1 MFRLGLLFI
10 AVTSIELAL
19 LLQVARIIKWGPTIL
34 LILFTGFL
42 GAYLTRQQGFK
53 VLRDISVALQRGQMP
68 AREILHGVCILLAGA
83 FLVTPG
89 LLTDVFGFAL
99 LIPAFRS
106 AMLSTFQTR
115 IERWIK
121 NNTVVVQGGGFG
133 QPYGDIYDVEDDQRP
148 RSQPNDDNVYDAEI
162 ISSKNIKEPK

>member
-1 MFRLGLLFI
+1 MFRLGLFFI

-19 LLQVARIIKWGPTIL
+19 LLEVARTIKWGPTIL

-42 GAYLTRQQGFK
+42 GASLTRQQGFK
-53 VLRDISVALQRGQMP
+53 VLQDISGALQRGQMP

-89 LLTDVFGFAL
+89 LLTDIFGFSL

-106 AMLSTFQTR
+106 MMLNTFQAR
-115 IERWIK
+115 IERWIQ
-121 NNTVVVQGGGFG
+121 NNTVVVQPGGFG
-133 QPYGDIYDVEDDQRP
+133 QPYGDVYDASGGEP
-148 RSQPNDDNVYDAEI
+148 SNPYANDDNVYDAEV
-162 ISSKNIKEPK
+162 ISSRKVKDPK

>member
-1 MFRLGLLFI
+1 MFRLGLFFI

-19 LLQVARIIKWGPTIL
+19 LLEVARMIKWGPTIL

-53 VLRDISVALQRGQMP
+53 VLKDISDALQRGQMP

-89 LLTDVFGFAL
+89 LLTDIFGFSL
-99 LIPAFRS
+99 LIPVFRS
-106 AMLSTFQTR
+106 MMLNTFQAR

-121 NNTVVVQGGGFG
+121 NNTVVVQPGGFG
-133 QPYGDIYDVEDDQRP
+133 QPYGDVYDVNDQGP
-148 RSQPNDDNVYDAEI
+148 SHPYANDDNVYDAEV
-162 ISSKNIKEPK
+162 ISSRKVKDPK